1 MTTQHTQQQQQPPH
15 TTTTRGLCA
24 QSSKEGDIRLYS
36 RHEGYQDGGG
46 GGGGKSTSNGY
57 HTPKADH
64 SKTCDTNRNITN
76 YDAILEEESEYNL
89 RTKIRN
95 DIYDKSRHHCKS
107 GNTLLE
113 NLPKL
118 FSSNFSSIN
127 TSVDKSDSLEQSTC
141 INRGSPNFKR
151 FSSSKFVWTSFL
163 LLGLPATVQ
172 PSYSGKKKHRLWKQ
186 NEVAD
191 FVVFSQ

>member
-1 MTTQHTQQQQQPPH
+1 MTIQHTHQQPPH
-15 TTTTRGLCA
+15 TTTRGLCA
-24 QSSKEGDIRLYS
+24 QPSKEGDIRLYS

-46 GGGGKSTSNGY
+46 GGEKSSSNGY

-64 SKTCDTNRNITN
+64 SKTCDTKRNITN

-95 DIYDKSRHHCKS
+95 DKSRHHCKS
-107 GNTLLE
+107 GKTLLE

-127 TSVDKSDSLEQSTC
+127 TSGDKSDSLEQSSC

-172 PSYSGKKKHRLWKQ
+172 PSYSGKKYTINKCNFL
-186 NEVAD
+186 
-191 FVVFSQ
+191 